1 MMPPLGPTLDPESD
15 SQGVPPSDN
24 HHGAP
29 APQDGD
35 GGPKRRRRRRR
46 RGRGKG
52 GGEGGGSG
60 GGSGGSGGGGP
71 AHSNDG
77 SAVAAQVAP
86 VSRLR
91 RARGE
96 GPPPPPADGRDEIFD
111 RAVKFEDLHL
121 REDVLRGITEAG
133 FYFPTYIQARIIPV
147 ILSGRDVLGQAKTG
161 TGKTAAFGLPM
172 LSRIERGTPFQAL
185 VLVPTRELAIQ
196 VAADLA
202 ELGRHT
208 GLSIL
213 PVYGGQN
220 IGTQANL
227 LAKGPEII
235 VATPGRV
242 MDMVERGY
250 LHYRNV
256 KMAVLDEVDRM
267 LDIGFRDDI
276 RRILKSCPQSRQTVF
291 VSATISPEIESLA
304 RSYANDAEKI
314 VAAEGSLT
322 VSLVKQFH
330 LPVEPWD
337 KRALLAHLL
346 THEEPAL
353 TIVFCRMKRT
363 VDEVVQYLA
372 KKGIDAHAIHGDMYQ
387 AKRNKVISQL
397 RAGQLSVLIASDL
410 AARGLDVEGIT
421 HVINYDLPEDPEIY
435 VHRIGRTARAG
446 RDGVA
451 WSFVTPEQGALLTA
465 IELFINTEI
474 PKLEYPDFKPGP
486 VPQGVIASRELD
498 AKRAEMAKQFNRFAA
513 SAPGTVGHVA
523 SPSPEEADPARFP
536 GGIVP
541 KGLPQKR
548 MMGRVKTARSMKAAI
563 SQTFM
568 PKPDHP
574 PPQSPP
580 MSNRSP

>member
-1 MMPPLGPTLDPESD
+1 MMSD
-15 SQGVPPSDN
+15 TDHPSDHEPRPDTN
-24 HHGAP
+24 AGAP
-29 APQDGD
+29 GD
-35 GGPKRRRRRRR
+35 GAPRKRRRRR

-52 GGEGGGSG
+52 GGGGEGGGGGDSHAPSGEGNG
-60 GGSGGSGGGGP
+60 GGAGLTAG
-71 AHSNDG
+71 N
-77 SAVAAQVAP
+77 
-86 VSRLR
+86 RLR
-91 RARGE
+91 KVKGE
-96 GPPPPPADGRDEIFD
+96 GPPPPPKEGRDEIFE
-111 RAVKFEDLHL
+111 RSKQFSDLGL

-133 FYFPTYIQARIIPV
+133 FYFPTYIQARIIPI

-161 TGKTAAFGLPM
+161 TGKTAAFGLPL
-172 LSRIERGTPFQAL
+172 LSRIEKGTPFQAI
-185 VLVPTRELAIQ
+185 VLVPTRELALQ

-202 ELGRHT
+202 ELGRYSE
-208 GLSIL
+208 LSIL

-220 IGTQANL
+220 IATQAKF
-227 LAKGPEII
+227 LARGPEII

-276 RRILKSCPQSRQTVF
+276 RRILKACPESRQTVF

-304 RSYANDAEKI
+304 RSYAKDAEKI

-322 VSLVKQFH
+322 VSLVKQFY
-330 LPVEPWD
+330 LAVQPWD

-353 TIVFCRMKRT
+353 TVAFCRMKRT

-372 KKGIDAHAIHGDMYQ
+372 KKGIEAHAIHGDMYQ
-387 AKRNKVISQL
+387 AKRNKVIDQL
-397 RAGQLSVLIASDL
+397 RSGKLSVLIASDL
-410 AARGLDVEGIT
+410 ASRGLDVEGIT

-451 WSFVTPEQGALLTA
+451 WSFVTPEQGSLLTA

-486 VPQGVIASRELD
+486 VPQGVIQSKELD
-498 AKRAEMAKQFNRFAA
+498 EKRAQIAKQFNRFAA
-513 SAPGTVGHVA
+513 TTPATIGHVA
-523 SPSPEEADPARFP
+523 SPSPADADPTRFP
-536 GGIVP
+536 GGVIP

-568 PKPDHP
+568 PPADHP
-574 PPQSPP
+574 PPQAPP
-580 MSNRSP
+580 MSSRES